1 MKRAL
6 SLKRNID
13 LTWLQ
18 IILSGIDLTLFLS
31 ASHHQ
36 KIQLHFR
43 LQRTQSSAF
52 KVSNFGPRIADPLCI
67 STDSLANIGDRWP
80 SNNSNNVQD
89 WHTWRTWWRWW
100 AMQQHW
106 RNNFTKKNI
115 LKRLTSWHSNNFF
128 DYYSLTWNPTTN
140 IPQDHFQKN
149 QKNLKKDENFV
160 KMLAFGFLS
169 TIFDP
174 HSPKTNPQK
183 M

>member
-52 KVSNFGPRIADPLCI
+52 KVSNFGPRIVDPLCI

-106 RNNFTKKNI
+106 RNNFKKKKYFKKTYFI
-115 LKRLTSWHSNNFF
+115 T
-128 DYYSLTWNPTTN
+128 
-140 IPQDHFQKN
+140 FQFLIITLQPETLPPIFHKIKTLPEE
-149 QKNLKKDENFV
+149 QKKKKKEWKFRQNAGAWISFHNLR
-160 KMLAFGFLS
+160 
-169 TIFDP
+169 
-174 HSPKTNPQK
+174 SPKNVNY
-183 M
+183 